1 MVPRFYNICLTVHKF
16 MWRVKQQ
23 IQSWLLFLSLLLGLV
38 KKLISGKWKREPL
51 SAIFH
56 GILEKLVAHR
66 YPLYW
71 VRNCLD
77 GWSQKVV
84 VNGVAS
90 PWHLITSDVS
100 QGSVLGLALF
110 STFTDDLDDGIKCKF
125 THDTKLSGS
134 IYFLGGGKV
143 LQRHLDRLNLDLY
156 ISKFFECGIYCY
168 NF

>member
-1 MVPRFYNICLTVHKF
+1 MVPRFYNICLRVHKF
-16 MWRVKQQ
+16 MWRVKQK
-23 IQSWLLFLSLLLGLV
+23 IQFWLLFLSLLLDLV
-38 KKLISGKWKREPL
+38 ISGKWKREPL

-71 VRNCLD
+71 VKNCLD

-90 PWHLITSDVS
+90 HWHLITSGVS

-110 STFTDDLDDGIKCKF
+110 STFIDDLDDGIKCKF
-125 THDTKLSGS
+125 TDDAKLSGS
-134 IYFLGGGKV
+134 IYLLRDRKV
-143 LQRHLDRLNLDLY
+143 LEWDLHRLNLDLY
-156 ISKFFECGIYCY
+156 ISKFYEYGIYCY
-168 NF
+168 SF